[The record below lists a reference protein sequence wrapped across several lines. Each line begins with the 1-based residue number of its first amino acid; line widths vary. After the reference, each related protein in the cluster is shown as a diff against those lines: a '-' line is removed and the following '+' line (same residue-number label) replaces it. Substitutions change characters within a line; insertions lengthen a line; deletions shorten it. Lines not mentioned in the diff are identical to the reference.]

1 MILLTSVTCQA
12 QGVKEQG
19 RDTIRQSQPV
29 APVYLRTNLLLP
41 LLNAGAECP
50 LGDSWSVGADV
61 YWPWM
66 PRNASHK
73 SCTQAFGVGVEGR
86 YWLGSD
92 RRPGSRLLGHS
103 VGAFGMWGYYD
114 LGRNYTGDQGHFYA
128 GGLDYLY
135 AKPIFKGKMHLE
147 LSLGVGY
154 FYSNSIHYRVYEE
167 GGKGYHDRLYRNK
180 RSYIGPLKASV
191 SLVLPLQGGK
201 SKSKTGKKR

>member
-1 MILLTSVTCQA
+1 MIFLVCVVQTAKAEDS
-12 QGVKEQG
+12 
-19 RDTIRQSQPV
+19 DTIKQERKEV
-29 APVYLRTNLLLP
+29 FMALRTNLLLP
-41 LLNAGAECP
+41 LLNAGAEFP
-50 LGDSWSVGADV
+50 VGNRLSVGADV
-61 YWPWM
+61 YWPWI
-66 PRNASHK
+66 PRSSDHK
-73 SCTQAFGVGVEGR
+73 SCTQAFALGAECR
-86 YWLGSD
+86 YWLGKN
-92 RRPGSRLLGHS
+92 RQGEQRLKGHS

-201 SKSKTGKKR
+201 SKSKTGKNR